1 MHISQI
7 NHTIRRSILLE
18 SFSSVAN
25 DLNMIIILTS
35 DFLFSILGNI
45 WSSLNIMTIQLKMLT
60 VSDF

>member
-7 NHTIRRSILLE
+7 NQTIRRSILLE
-18 SFSSVAN
+18 SFNSVAN

-35 DFLFSILGNI
+35 DFPFSILGNI
-45 WSSLNIMTIQLKMLT
+45 WLSLNIMTIQLKMLA

>member
-35 DFLFSILGNI
+35 DFLFFNSGKHLV
-45 WSSLNIMTIQLKMLT
+45 
-60 VSDF
+60 VSEHNDDSAKDVNCE